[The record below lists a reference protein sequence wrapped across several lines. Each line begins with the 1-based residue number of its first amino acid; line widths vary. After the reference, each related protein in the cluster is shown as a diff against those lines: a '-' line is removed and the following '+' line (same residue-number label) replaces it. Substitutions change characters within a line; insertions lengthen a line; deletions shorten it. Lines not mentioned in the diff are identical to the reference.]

1 MHLETTTGP
10 NAARRLLRPAI
21 GAITLLGAITACAVE
36 PYDRHVLFDNALAG
50 GGYAHSETMVV
61 APSTL
66 EQTDGRFPVATEHFV
81 SPPNALRLHWKSA
94 PGGDWQMKLGA
105 PDRDW
110 RKVELAGDTLA
121 FWCYADTEI
130 TAANSPRVF
139 LQESGGQGSLSVTLV
154 KGNERIPAGQWV
166 RVKLQFDGKDSLY
179 KDTGDPL
186 FRLRDAASVT
196 FTQGLDDGVEHTL
209 YLDDIMVIDGALT
222 DKTPPPAPAGI
233 AVRGYERH
241 CDLTWRPSDAADL
254 LAYRI
259 YRSWDGKNFT
269 PVGTQRGRWTRYED
283 FTGEP
288 GRTAFYKISALDL
301 AGNESPLSEAAGAT
315 TRRMNDDELLDM
327 VQEGCFRYYWEAGHP
342 NAGMAPEITP
352 GDENMMAVGGNGFG
366 IMALLVGTER
376 KFVTRDQGAE
386 RMLKIVRFLAK
397 ADRFHGAWSH
407 FLDGRTGKVMPY
419 FGKYDNG
426 GDLVETAFAIQGLL
440 AARQYFDRD
449 IPTEREIRDTA
460 TRLWREVE
468 WDWYRQSPDSDV
480 LYWHWSPDH
489 GFHIHHPLIG
499 WNETMII
506 YLLAI
511 ASPTHP
517 VPASLWHTG
526 WAGQSE
532 RHVRYRQGWSRTTDG
547 DHYTN
552 GKSYYGIK
560 LEVGEGNGADLFFTH
575 FSFMGFDPRDKRD
588 RYTNYFTNNRAIAL
602 IQRAYSIDNP
612 LKFTGYGADCWG
624 RSAGVNSG
632 GGRALP
638 RDDNGTINIMA
649 SLSCMPYT
657 PAESMAALKHFYRDL
672 GAKTWGIFGFHDGFN
687 ESQNWFDED
696 YMALNQ
702 APIVVMIE
710 NYRTGLVWK
719 KFMANPE
726 IAPALKAI
734 GFQPDSAP
742 MAR

>member
-1 MHLETTTGP
+1 MHPETTIDSI
-10 NAARRLLRPAI
+10 AARRFLRPAI
-21 GAITLLGAITACAVE
+21 GAIILLGAIAASAVE
-36 PYDRHVLFDNALAG
+36 PYDQHVLFENSLAA

-66 EQTDGRFPVATEHFV
+66 EQTDGRFPITTEHFV

-94 PGGDWQMKLGA
+94 PGGDWQMKLSA

-110 RKVELAGDTLA
+110 RKFELLGDTLV
-121 FWCYADTEI
+121 FWCFADTEI
-130 TAANSPRVF
+130 TMANSPRVF

-154 KGNERIPAGQWV
+154 TGHGRIPAGQWT
-166 RVKLQFDGKDSLY
+166 RVKLRFDGKDSIY
-179 KDTGDPL
+179 NDTGDSL
-186 FRLRDAASVT
+186 FHLKNTASIT
-196 FTQGLDDGVEHTL
+196 FTQGLDDGLEHTL
-209 YLDDIMVIDGALT
+209 YLDDFMIVDGALT
-222 DKTPPPAPAGI
+222 DTTPPPAPAGV

-254 LAYRI
+254 LDYRI

-269 PVGTQRGRWTRYED
+269 AVGSQRGNWTRYED

-288 GRTAFYKISALDL
+288 GRTAFYKVSALDL
-301 AGNESPLSEAAGAT
+301 AGNESPLSEAASAT
-315 TRRMNDDELLDM
+315 TRKLSDDELLDM
-327 VQEGCFRYYWEAGHP
+327 VQDGCFRYYWEAGHP
-342 NAGMAPEITP
+342 NAGLAPEITP
-352 GDENMMAVGGNGFG
+352 GDENLMAVGGNGFG
-366 IMALLVGTER
+366 VMALLVATER
-376 KFVTRDQGAE
+376 RFVTRDQGAE
-386 RMLKIVRFLAK
+386 RMLRIVRFLAK
-397 ADRFHGAWSH
+397 ANRFHGAWAH
-407 FLDGRTGKVMPY
+407 FLDGRTGKVVPY
-419 FGKYDNG
+419 FGKYDDG
-426 GDLVETAFAIQGLL
+426 GDLVETAFMIQGLL

-449 IPTEREIRDTA
+449 TPAESEIRATA

-517 VPASLWHTG
+517 VPASMWHTG

-547 DHYTN
+547 DHFTN
-552 GKSYYGIK
+552 GHTYYGIK
-560 LEVGEGNGADLFFTH
+560 LEVGEGNGSDLFFTH

-588 RYTNYFTNNRAIAL
+588 RYTNYFANNRAIAL
-602 IQRAYSIDNP
+602 IQQAYSIENP
-612 LKFTGYGADCWG
+612 LKFAGYGADCWG

-649 SLSCMPYT
+649 SLSSMPYT
-657 PAESMAALKHFYRDL
+657 PAESLAALKHFYRDL

-687 ESQNWFDED
+687 ETQNWFDED

-710 NYRTGLVWK
+710 NYRTGLVWN

-726 IAPALKAI
+726 IKPALDAI
-734 GFQPDSAP
+734 GFKPDPAP
-742 MAR
+742 